1 MDAPADFLLRDEASR
16 RAAGARSLAHDLEAP
31 DGARVFAALTYDHEN
46 GSLISHSRS
55 LACGCKLP
63 TSGGAVNLPQ
73 ARRIARGAFV
83 PPARAELPCVRRVC
97 ATFTLVTAAPQVGF
111 LGLGLMGQP
120 MALNL
125 ARSGVPLTVWNR
137 SPEKCEPLRAAGA
150 TVASSPAEV
159 CASAEVVFAMMVNE
173 EATDAVLARGTP
185 AFAEMIRGRTIV
197 CMSSNAPEYSR
208 ALGADIAAADG
219 RYVEAPVSGSRKP
232 AEAGQLVALLAG
244 EPEVVTAIAPLFAPM
259 CRATVRCGAVGNG
272 LLMKLSINLV
282 LNQLIAALAEAVHF
296 ADRHALDLHAFEAAF
311 NAGSMA
317 SDLTR
322 VKIPKLAA
330 RDFSPQAA
338 TTDALN
344 SQRTIAA
351 AARAADLAT
360 PLLDAGIKLYEE
372 TVALGHGRLDMVSVL
387 HAIEARTDAS

>member
-1 MDAPADFLLRDEASR
+1 VSD
-16 RAAGARSLAHDLEAP
+16 
-31 DGARVFAALTYDHEN
+31 
-46 GSLISHSRS
+46 ISHNRE
-55 LACGCKLP
+55 
-63 TSGGAVNLPQ
+63 
-73 ARRIARGAFV
+73 RER
-83 PPARAELPCVRRVC
+83 
-97 ATFTLVTAAPQVGF
+97 TLGF

-125 ARSGVPLTVWNR
+125 ARSGAPLMVWNR

-159 CASAEVVFAMMVNE
+159 FARAAVIFVMMVNE
-173 EATDAVLARGTP
+173 DATDAVLGRGTP
-185 AFAEMIRGRTIV
+185 AFRQMVAGSTVV
-197 CMSSNAPEYSR
+197 CMSSNAPDYSR
-208 ALGADIAAADG
+208 ALAADITSAGG
-219 RYVEAPVSGSRKP
+219 RYAEAPVSGSRKP

-244 EPEVVTAIAPLFAPM
+244 HDDVVSQVAPLLAPM
-259 CRATVRCGAVGNG
+259 CRATVQCGAVGNG

-311 NAGSMA
+311 NAGSMG

-322 VKIPKLAA
+322 IKIPKLVA
-330 RDFSPQAA
+330 REFTAQAA
-338 TTDALN
+338 TADALN

-351 AARAADLAT
+351 AARAAALAT
-360 PLLDAGIKLYEE
+360 PLLDAGIQLYEE

-387 HAIEARTDAS
+387 NAIEARTAAVAASSDRLAAHDAA